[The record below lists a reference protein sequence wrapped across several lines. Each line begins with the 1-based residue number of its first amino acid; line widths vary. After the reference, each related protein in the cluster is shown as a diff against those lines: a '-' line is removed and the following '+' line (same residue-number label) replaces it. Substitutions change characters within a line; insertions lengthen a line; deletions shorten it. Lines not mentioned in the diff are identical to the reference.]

1 MFKMASPFIDS
12 NFSLSAQ
19 DSGVLNGLKFAVK
32 DVFDIAG
39 HTSSL
44 GNPLWWRTHLPA
56 HRTAPAIEELLAHGA
71 TLKGLTI
78 SDELMFSI
86 KGLNIH
92 FGSPLNPKHP
102 DAFTGGSSSGSASA
116 VASGF
121 VDFALGTDTGGSIRV
136 PASYC
141 DLYGFRP
148 TCHAVGL
155 SGVTPLAQTLDTIGV
170 LANDPTTLT
179 QVGKVLHQHSTSKLS
194 LKRLVYFPETFN
206 QSDRLRWLNNLKKV
220 TTIPIHAVNLPLKF
234 SPEILL
240 TNFQQIQGYEAWQND
255 GQWLESHHA
264 KLGSDIQAHFD
275 LAKRLALKHEAYQ
288 IALEQR
294 RTWQSFLNHLLAE
307 DSLLIL
313 PTTSSVALPFNCSV
327 SAGESVR
334 HQTQL
339 LTTLAGLSG
348 CPQLVIPAN
357 QKAGLNSVSFISA
370 QNQDHDLLKLN
381 SVLTHLVSGVTLSN
395 VSLLNS
401 AG

>member
-1 MFKMASPFIDS
+1 MFKMVSPFIDAS
-12 NFSLSAQ
+12 FSLSPQ
-19 DSGVLNGLKFAVK
+19 GSGVLNGLKFAVK
-32 DVFDIAG
+32 DVFDIVG
-39 HTSSL
+39 HTASL
-44 GNPLWWRTHLPA
+44 GNPLWRRTHLPA
-56 HRTAPAIEELLAHGA
+56 HQTAPAIQRLLTCGSA
-71 TLKGLTI
+71 LKGLTI

-92 FGSPLNPKHP
+92 YGSPLNPKHP

-148 TCHAVGL
+148 TCHAAGL
-155 SGVTPLAQTLDTIGV
+155 PGVTPLAQTLDTIGV

-179 QVGKVLHQHSTSKLS
+179 QVGKVLYQNSISKLK
-194 LKRLVYFPETFN
+194 LKQLVYFPETFN
-206 QSDRLRWLNNLKKV
+206 QSDRLRWLSNLKKV
-220 TTIPIHAVNLPLKF
+220 TSIPIHAVSLPLKF

-240 TNFQQIQGYEAWQND
+240 TNFQQIQGYEAWQNN

-264 KLGSDIQAHFD
+264 KLGSDIQTHFD
-275 LAKRLALKHEAYQ
+275 LAKQFASKHGAYQ
-288 IALEQR
+288 NALEQR
-294 RTWQSFLNHLLAE
+294 LAWQVFLNHLLAE

-313 PTTSSVALPFNCSV
+313 PTTSSKALPFNCSA
-327 SAGESVR
+327 STGESVR

-348 CPQLVIPAN
+348 CPQLVIPTN
-357 QKAGLNSVSFISA
+357 QKTGLNSVSFISA
-370 QNQDHDLLKLN
+370 QNQDYDLLKLN

-395 VSLLNS
+395 TSLLNS